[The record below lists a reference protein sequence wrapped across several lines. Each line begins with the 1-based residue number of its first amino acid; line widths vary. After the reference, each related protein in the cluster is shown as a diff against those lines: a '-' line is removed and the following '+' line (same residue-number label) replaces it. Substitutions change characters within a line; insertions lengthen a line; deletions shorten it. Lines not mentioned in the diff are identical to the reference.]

1 MAMRGRTRLV
11 AIMLV
16 LAMLAVIG
24 VTVSHANPPPP
35 SLPSVSAARLLGSSI
50 TALERP
56 FSISGDVRTV
66 LDLGL
71 PQIPSSLGGG
81 AGAGDAITSLVG
93 TQRFKVWRS
102 PDGVRLAHILDF
114 DERTLVVNHTDAW
127 WWDAQDMTAQHLTY
141 SDTSAAQRA
150 HATQAMGDPT
160 AIAGRILRSLAPYA
174 RIDVNGT
181 ARVAGRP
188 VYRLV
193 LTPRATRTLIGSID
207 VSIDAATRL
216 PLDVAVVAKGTTA
229 PSMEAGFTSVSFGA
243 IDPSMF
249 VFTPPSGTTVTTPS
263 SQDLPW
269 SGPSMPGQDF
279 APRSAPHTRVFGT
292 GFATRLAIRLRGPLP
307 STARM
312 LLPYGG
318 PLASALQVQRGGH
331 TWLLAGF
338 VGLDTLRSDANR
350 LT

>member
-1 MAMRGRTRLV
+1 MRGRTRLV
-11 AIMLV
+11 AILLV
-16 LAMLAVIG
+16 LAMLAVVG

-35 SLPSVSAARLLGSSI
+35 SLPPISAARLLSSSI
-50 TALERP
+50 TALDTP

-81 AGAGDAITSLVG
+81 GGPSDAITSLIG

-127 WWDAQDMTAQHLTY
+127 WWDAQDMTAQHLSS
-141 SDTSAAQRA
+141 SDVPAAMRT
-150 HATQAMGDPT
+150 HASQEMGDPT

-174 RIDVNGT
+174 RTEVDGT

-193 LTPRATRTLIGSID
+193 LVPRASRTLVGSID
-207 VSIDAATRL
+207 VSIDAQTRL
-216 PLDVAVVAKGTTA
+216 PLDVAVVAKGRTA

-249 VFTPPSGTTVTTPS
+249 VFTPPAGTTVTTPHLH
-263 SQDLPW
+263 DLPW
-269 SGPSMPGQDF
+269 SGPSMPGQRL
-279 APRSAPHTRVFGT
+279 APRSAPHTLVFGT
-292 GFATRLAIRLRGPLP
+292 GFATRVAVRLRGSLP
-307 STARM
+307 RSAGM

-331 TWLLAGF
+331 TWLLFGF
-338 VGLDTLRSDANR
+338 VGLDTLRGDANH